1 MAADIEHDD
10 LVRFEAHGAGPLTAA
25 DMEGWLDHDGAR
37 VWHASYGHGPP
48 VVLLHGGP
56 GHAGSWGYQVPALL
70 SAGYR
75 AIVIDSRG
83 HGRSTRD
90 DRP

>member
-37 VWHASYGHGPP
+37 VCMRPTVTARRSSCCMAAPAMPATRATRCRPSCRP
-48 VVLLHGGP
+48 VIAP
-56 GHAGSWGYQVPALL
+56 S
-70 SAGYR
+70 
-75 AIVIDSRG
+75 
-83 HGRSTRD
+83 
-90 DRP
+90 